1 MKKILLVIITLFC
14 LGCMEEVVVK
24 ATVLDHAVTSD
35 KFGDRTYI
43 TIVRTE
49 DGYIQ
54 ELIGLKYYT
63 IPEGDKIN
71 IKVYR

>member
-24 ATVLDHAVTSD
+24 ATVLDHVVTSD
-35 KFGDRTYI
+35 RLGDRTYI

>member
-1 MKKILLVIITLFC
+1 
-14 LGCMEEVVVK
+14 MEEVVVK
-24 ATVLDHAVTSD
+24 ATVLDHVVTSD